1 MHPDSVVTSDS
12 IILEVMT
19 QGDIF
24 VHVVSAAPYGI
35 VTHRFVSGRFN
46 TYGAA
51 KREQRHWLSGSFGWP
66 PKFQERD
73 RV

>member
-1 MHPDSVVTSDS
+1 MQPDSVVTSDG

-19 QGDIF
+19 QGDKF
-24 VHVVSAAPYGI
+24 VHVVTAAPYGI
-35 VTHRFVSGRFN
+35 VTHRFVSGHFT
-46 TYGAA
+46 TYAAA
-51 KREQRHWLSGSFGWP
+51 KREQQHWLRGSFGWP